1 MCLRKSPTSG
11 KRRYVKFSQTAR
23 KARRHR
29 SRGQAAKISTSI
41 SRAMSSGTGRPFRLA
56 IVVRATRIS
65 AGSPGAIS
73 RLASSIAS
81 GRASASSG
89 GRSGSVMAGSPAQE
103 SLQHSIR
110 CRSVSLLEGVMA
122 C

>member
-11 KRRYVKFSQTAR
+11 KRRYAKPSQTAR
-23 KARRHR
+23 KAQRHR
-29 SRGQAAKISTSI
+29 SRGQAARISTSI

-56 IVVRATRIS
+56 IVVRATRV
-65 AGSPGAIS
+65 SPGAIS